1 MRILGAMHAPT
12 RTKRRDAVTE
22 LVPRHHTSRVTDV
35 TPTLAAHCTSPVT
48 PHRDAVTTTAWPRRA
63 ATALAALLAVTA
75 WSAAACSNPAL
86 GEAIGERI
94 ARFHADTEARAT
106 ALPSIAMQRPFP
118 STGSVPEGFRTV
130 PEFTSRGGVQTA
142 RIATARGTSLYGT
155 GMVSG
160 PLLRNGRVVTC
171 WNTDAYGYGMDSPSL
186 YQSHPWVLGVRADG
200 SAFGA
205 FADTPGR
212 VVVDLRDGIEFRAQG
227 APFAVIA
234 IERESPQDVLRSLAT
249 LIGTMPMPPRW
260 ALGYQQCR
268 YSYFPDSEVVR
279 IAAEFRRRDIPCDV
293 VWMDIDYMDGYRSF
307 TFDLRHFGNPAALND
322 TLHQMGFR
330 SVWIIDPGIRREPG
344 YRIYDEGTAGDHW
357 VLSADG
363 TPYVGRVWPGP
374 CVFPDFTRDSSRA
387 WWAHKTG
394 EFAAHG
400 ADGIWNDMNE
410 PAVFDVDGKSMPN
423 SNRHR
428 ADPELGGP
436 GPHARYH
443 NVYGMQM
450 ARATREGM
458 LAARPERRP
467 FVLSRA
473 NHLGGQREAAA
484 WTGDNQATWP
494 HLQASIAMVLNLGL
508 SGQPFS
514 GPDIG
519 GFAGSGDG
527 LLFARWMG
535 FGALLPF
542 ARGHSEKGTSRK
554 EPWSFGADVENTC
567 RRAIAT
573 RYRLLPYLY
582 GTFREA
588 SLTGLPIARP
598 LMFADP
604 SDSRLRREDSAFLI
618 GADLMVVA
626 DLTPYRLEDPVL
638 PRGIWRPIDIEV
650 GADGRGAQPGAFAA
664 TSARTPDPDLPRLYV
679 RGGSIL
685 PLAPVAEHSGAQSL
699 DSLELVVCPDV
710 SGAAHGTLYE
720 DAGDGYG
727 HERGEYRLTRFRAVA
742 RGDTLRVSAEI
753 IEGNWKA
760 PKDRVYRVRV
770 ADAPRAPRRVITGP

>member
-1 MRILGAMHAPT
+1 MSAS
-12 RTKRRDAVTE
+12 VF
-22 LVPRHHTSRVTDV
+22 
-35 TPTLAAHCTSPVT
+35 TLATLIML
-48 PHRDAVTTTAWPRRA
+48 
-63 ATALAALLAVTA
+63 ATWAGEA
-75 WSAAACSNPAL
+75 WSAVQGI

-94 ARFHADTEARAT
+94 VRFHVDPQARAAAHHSL
-106 ALPSIAMQRPFP
+106 ALQRPFP
-118 STGSVPEGFRTV
+118 ATGPVPQEFPAV
-130 PEFTSRGGVQTA
+130 PEFASQGGVQIA
-142 RIATARGTSLYGT
+142 RIAIARGTSLYGT

-200 SAFGA
+200 SAFGVL
-205 FADTPGR
+205 ADTPGK
-212 VVVDLRDGIEFRAQG
+212 VVIDLRDGIEFRAQG
-227 APFAVIA
+227 SAFAVIA
-234 IERESPQDVLRSLAT
+234 IERDGPEGVLRALAT
-249 LIGTMPMPPRW
+249 LTGTMPMPPRW

-307 TFDLRHFGNPAALND
+307 TFDPRHFSNPAALND
-322 TLHQMGFR
+322 TLHRMGFH

-344 YRIYDEGTAGDHW
+344 YRVYDEGTAGDHW
-357 VLSADG
+357 VLNADG

-374 CVFPDFTRDSSRA
+374 CVFPDFTRAASRA
-387 WWAHKTG
+387 WWAQQTRD
-394 EFAAHG
+394 FAMSG

-410 PAVFDVDGKSMPN
+410 PAVFDVLGKSMPN

-428 ADPELGGP
+428 ADPDLGGP

-458 LAARPERRP
+458 IAARPDRRP

-473 NHLGGQREAAA
+473 NYIGGQRVAAA

-535 FGALLPF
+535 IGALLPF

-554 EPWSFGADVENTC
+554 EPWSFGAEVENTC
-567 RRAIAT
+567 RRAIAM

-582 GTFREA
+582 GAFREA
-588 SLTGLPIARP
+588 SRTGLPVARP
-598 LMFADP
+598 LLFADP
-604 SDSRLRREDSAFLI
+604 RDPRLRREDSAFLL

-626 DLTPYRLEDPVL
+626 DVTPYRLREPVL

-650 GADGRGAQPGAFAA
+650 GRDGRGPGTAK
-664 TSARTPDPDLPRLYV
+664 TVDPDLPRIHL
-679 RGGSIL
+679 RGGAIL
-685 PLAPVAEHSGAQSL
+685 PLGPVAQHSAAQSL
-699 DSLELVVCPDV
+699 DSLELVVCPDA
-710 SGAAHGTLYE
+710 SGKAEGTLYE
-720 DAGDGYG
+720 GSGDGYG
-727 HERGEYRLTRFRAVA
+727 HERGEYRLTRFSAA
-742 RGDTLRVSAEI
+742 RHADTLRVTASI
-753 IEGNWKA
+753 VEGDWKA
-760 PKDRVYRVRV
+760 KAGRVYRVRV
-770 ADAPRAPRRVITGP
+770 VDAPRAAARVITGP